1 MSFKN
6 FSRRS
11 PEVLEN
17 LRQVKRIR
25 KLAFLKPEG
34 NVADGGE
41 EERKRPRGMR
51 REQLRGTVEK
61 MVCFFIIII
70 MEKFQTHIKVETMV
84 IMNLQ
89 GPIAQLQQLPTHDQ
103 PHLVY
108 TPANPLPLL
117 WVILKQIQLIT
128 ILVILKHQNFQEGF

>member
-1 MSFKN
+1 
-6 FSRRS
+6 
-11 PEVLEN
+11 
-17 LRQVKRIR
+17 
-25 KLAFLKPEG
+25 
-34 NVADGGE
+34 
-41 EERKRPRGMR
+41 
-51 REQLRGTVEK
+51 
-61 MVCFFIIII
+61 

-103 PHLVY
+103 SHLVY

-128 ILVILKHQNFQEGF
+128 ILVILKHQNFQEGL